1 MVEASLSLILAAVTF
16 GELATVLKKA
26 ADENHGCCAI
36 MAYES
41 IMHNLFKKLEEHV
54 DVLLLIL

>member
-1 MVEASLSLILAAVTF
+1 MRIMVAVR
-16 GELATVLKKA
+16 
-26 ADENHGCCAI
+26 
-36 MAYES
+36 AYES